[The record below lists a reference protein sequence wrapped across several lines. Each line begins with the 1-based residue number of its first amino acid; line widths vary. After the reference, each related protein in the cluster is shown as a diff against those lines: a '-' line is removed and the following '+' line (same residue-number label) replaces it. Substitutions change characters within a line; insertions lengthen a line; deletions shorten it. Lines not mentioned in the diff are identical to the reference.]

1 MKDKIRFDYIE
12 AQVEITCV
20 LCNTTFTDFPDFD
33 KSTFNCPKCD
43 RQYSFL
49 YSIEP
54 MNNQKILKK
63 KINNNLMGPIDTQR
77 GLDN

>member
-1 MKDKIRFDYIE
+1 MKDKIRFVYAE

-20 LCNTTFTDFPDFD
+20 VCNTTFTDFPDSD
-33 KSTFNCPKCD
+33 DSSIMCQGKNCG

-54 MNNQKILKK
+54 MNSQEILKQKIKK
-63 KINNNLMGPIDTQR
+63 NLLGPKEEE
-77 GLDN
+77 